1 VTHVAAPRF
10 PSFGFPSERLPQP
23 PSAAA
28 AGVIRLGGAASIL
41 LGALV
46 ASVFINVVL
55 AGRIVAAAD
64 ALPFVADGGVAGCQ
78 ATPFRAR
85 SGGAQ

>member
-1 VTHVAAPRF
+1 MAVPKF

-28 AGVIRLGGAASIL
+28 AGVIRLGGVASIV
-41 LGALV
+41 LGALI
-46 ASVFINVVL
+46 ASVVINVVL
-55 AGRIVAAAD
+55 AGRIVASAD

-78 ATPFRAR
+78 ASPFRVR
-85 SGGAQ
+85 LGGAQ

>member
-1 VTHVAAPRF
+1 M
-10 PSFGFPSERLPQP
+10 
-23 PSAAA
+23 
-28 AGVIRLGGAASIL
+28 
-41 LGALV
+41 
-46 ASVFINVVL
+46 FINVVL